1 MKLVCI
7 DNHALIWGIREV
19 FDEGQEEMVPRT
31 KAFFEWCKS
40 NKTMIMVP
48 SIVVGELLTA
58 IEPKDHLM
66 VINLLENGFDVPPYD
81 AKAAA
86 LFAKL
91 WREKKN
97 SGVLLEIREELQ
109 ATRQE
114 LKADCMI
121 VATAITRNAEVIYS
135 HDRKLKRFANGNIEV
150 REIPKL
156 QVQENLLLESITD
169 QQSVALDKPVNAK

>member
-19 FDEGQEEMVPRT
+19 ADKGQEAMIPRT
-31 KAFFEWCKS
+31 KAFFDWCRL
-40 NKTMIMVP
+40 NNTMIMVP
-48 SIVVGELLTA
+48 SIVIGEMLTA
-58 IEPKDHLM
+58 IEPKHHSMIL
-66 VINLLENGFDVPPYD
+66 NLLGSGFDIPPYD

-91 WREKKN
+91 WREKKD
-97 SGVLLEIREELQ
+97 SGLVNEIRDNLK

-121 VATAITRNAEVIYS
+121 VATAISRKAEVIYS
-135 HDRKLKRFANGNIEV
+135 HDKKLKSFANGNIDV
-150 REIPKL
+150 IEIPKFP
-156 QVQENLLLESITD
+156 
-169 QQSVALDKPVNAK
+169 QQDDLDLGL

>member
-7 DNHALIWGIREV
+7 DNHALVWGIREYA
-19 FDEGQEEMVPRT
+19 DEGQEEMVPRT

-58 IEPKDHLM
+58 IEPKHHSM
-66 VINLLENGFDVPPYD
+66 TVNLLENGFDIPPYD

-86 LFAKL
+86 LFATL
-91 WREKKN
+91 WREKQN
-97 SGVLLEIREELQ
+97 SGLVQEIREDLQ

-135 HDRKLKRFANGNIEV
+135 HDKKLKRFANGNIDV
-150 REIPKL
+150 REIPIP
-156 QVQENLLLESITD
+156 QIQENLLLE
-169 QQSVALDKPVNAK
+169 P

>member
-1 MKLVCI
+1 MKLVCV
-7 DNHALIWGIREV
+7 DNHALIWGIRE
-19 FDEGQEEMVPRT
+19 FADEGQEAMVPRT
-31 KAFFEWCKS
+31 KAFFEWCRL

-48 SIVVGELLTA
+48 SIVIGELLTA
-58 IEPKDHLM
+58 IEPKHHPM
-66 VINLLENGFDVPPYD
+66 TVNLLEKGFEIPSYD

-91 WREKKN
+91 WREKQE
-97 SGVLLEIREELQ
+97 SGLVNDIRNELQ

-135 HDRKLKRFANGNIEV
+135 HDKKLKRFANGNIEV
-150 REIPKL
+150 REIPEL
-156 QVQENLLLESITD
+156 QYQEALE
-169 QQSVALDKPVNAK
+169 L

>member
-7 DNHALIWGIREV
+7 DNHALVWGVREYAG
-19 FDEGQEEMVPRT
+19 EGQEQMVPRT

-40 NKTMIMVP
+40 NKIMIMVP
-48 SIVVGELLTA
+48 SIVLGELLTA
-58 IEPKDHLM
+58 IEPEHHSM
-66 VINLLENGFDVPPYD
+66 IINLLGNGFDIPPYD

-86 LFAKL
+86 LFATL

-97 SGVLLEIREELQ
+97 SGLVSQIREDLQ

-121 VATAITRNAEVIYS
+121 VATAISRNAEIIYS
-135 HDRKLKRFANGNIEV
+135 HDKKLKGFAKGSIEV

-156 QVQENLLLESITD
+156 QIQENLLLEPGIS
-169 QQSVALDKPVNAK
+169 